1 MRLSV
6 LPNDPNLSKKRW
18 KLHFGEAFTR
28 NAKTG
33 YENRSTRHRDRG
45 RCPYYY
51 CRIASVLAFALA
63 GLVPIASNAYTAAGD
78 RNFPAQLIL
87 PQIGPTDALWLPI
100 STLPMEAF
108 KPFDPTRQTNVGGT
122 YSKLITEDLG
132 IELADGLIHRDR
144 LRASSVTG
152 AQNFRATLQYE
163 AILDPPHEFLLS
175 VLLKHEFGGTGDQAA
190 GSEKHGATTPGVT
203 FGKGLGDLPIGYW
216 RPLAITGFAGYEFGE
231 GPRTNSFQV
240 GISIQYSIPYLV
252 SKVANVNMP
261 RFLRGMTPITE
272 VFFTNPVEHVPG
284 QGTNTTLV
292 VAPGV
297 SYSRGRGWEL
307 GIEAMIPTTRAAGH
321 GIGVIAQLLVQLDYL
336 LPESVIGRP
345 IFVPTELR

>member
-1 MRLSV
+1 MGMKTRSSYLQ
-6 LPNDPNLSKKRW
+6 NCRRDPF
-18 KLHFGEAFTR
+18 HG
-28 NAKTG
+28 
-33 YENRSTRHRDRG
+33 RG
-45 RCPYYY
+45 
-51 CRIASVLAFALA
+51 IASLFALA
-63 GLVPIASNAYTAAGD
+63 IAGVTPTASSAYTAAGD
-78 RNFPAQLIL
+78 RNFPAQLVL
-87 PQIGPTDALWLPI
+87 PQIGPTDAFWVPI
-100 STLPMEAF
+100 STQPFEAVNL
-108 KPFDPTRQTNVGGT
+108 DETTRQTDFDLT
-122 YSKLITEDLG
+122 YSKLITERLG
-132 IELADGLIHRDR
+132 IQLGYGLSHLDR
-144 LRASSVTG
+144 LGDSSVTG
-152 AQNFRATLQYE
+152 TSTQNFHAVLQYE
-163 AILDPPHEFLLS
+163 AILDPSHEFLQS
-175 VLLKHEFGGTGDQAA
+175 VQVDHKFGGTGDQRVGAD
-190 GSEKHGATTPGVT
+190 KHGATIPGVT

-307 GIEAMIPTTRAAGH
+307 GIEAMIPTTRTAGH

-336 LPESVIGRP
+336 LPESVVGRP
-345 IFVPTELR
+345 IFVPTELP

>member
-1 MRLSV
+1 MKNGSTGHQNRQRG
-6 LPNDPNLSKKRW
+6 PF
-18 KLHFGEAFTR
+18 HGFGIT
-28 NAKTG
+28 
-33 YENRSTRHRDRG
+33 
-45 RCPYYY
+45 
-51 CRIASVLAFALA
+51 SVLALTIA
-63 GLVPIASNAYTAAGD
+63 GATSTPSNAYTAAGD

-175 VLLKHEFGGTGDQAA
+175 ALLKHEFGGTGDQAA

-203 FGKGLGDLPIGYW
+203 FGKGFGDLPIGYW

-231 GPRTNSFQV
+231 GPRTNTFQA

-252 SKVANVNMP
+252 SKVSNVNMP
-261 RFLRGMTPITE
+261 SFLRGMTPITE
-272 VFFTNPVEHVPG
+272 VFFANPVERAPG
-284 QGTNTTLV
+284 KGTNTTLV

-307 GIEAMIPTTRAAGH
+307 GIEAMIPTTRATGH